1 MQKLS
6 PVQMVAAALLCACL
20 AACSGEPK
28 APPPVAPPAGAPQA
42 QAGAP
47 PLDPARVAELKA
59 SLDQLQEMVAGVQ
72 GASPQGRAR
81 LVQQQLQTFLDSA
94 DQQKKLPFRRNLER
108 IVKILSETTGDELS
122 DSQKQAIRQEIQA
135 IQREL
140 GLQDTSSSGSQGPGV
155 APPPPGGPGGP
166 APGGPGGPAPGGPG
180 PGPGGPGP
188 GGPGPGGPGGPPH
201 PGPPAP

>member
-1 MQKLS
+1 
-6 PVQMVAAALLCACL
+6 MVAGTLLCACL
-20 AACSGEPK
+20 AACSSEPK

-42 QAGAP
+42 QAAAP
-47 PLDPARVAELKA
+47 PLDPARLAELKA
-59 SLDQLQEMVAGVQ
+59 SLDQLQELIAGVQ

-94 DQQKKLPFRRNLER
+94 DPQKKLPFRKNL
-108 IVKILSETTGDELS
+108 VKILSETTGDELS

-140 GLQDTSSSGSQGPGV
+140 GLQDTSSSGSQGPAV
-155 APPPPGGPGGP
+155 VPPP
-166 APGGPGGPAPGGPG
+166 PGGPGGPAPGGPG

-188 GGPGPGGPGGPPH
+188 GGPGGPAGPGPGGPGPGGPPH